1 MISWPEIF
9 NSDQGS
15 QFTSL
20 DYTGRLK
27 DEGIRLSMDGQ
38 GRALDNIFVE
48 KLRRT
53 VKYENIYLNDYGS
66 MREDARGL
74 KAYFS
79 FYNRERLH
87 QALGY
92 RTPAAVYFEK

>member
-66 MREDARGL
+66 MREDAR
-74 KAYFS
+74 
-79 FYNRERLH
+79 H
-87 QALGY
+87 H
-92 RTPAAVYFEK
+92 TIP